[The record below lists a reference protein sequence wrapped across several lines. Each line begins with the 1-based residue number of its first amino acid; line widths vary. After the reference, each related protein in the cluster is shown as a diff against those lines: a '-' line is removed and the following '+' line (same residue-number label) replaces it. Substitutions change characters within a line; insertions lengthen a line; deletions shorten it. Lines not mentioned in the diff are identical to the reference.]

1 MKTGKTFLFLL
12 PTYIQTKKHQRKW
25 PKKKKSKIL
34 SDPLVLVIP
43 LLTSLCSLILQG
55 CKIQRYNQKLQKQ
68 AVRGEGSQRKDNKKN
83 KTKGNVVVMAVR
95 NSMSKKASK
104 TSVSRLVYSHQQTCS
119 LQVMLCFMQC
129 HNALGSAHISELVGR
144 ASSPPS
150 NAVFHTSYG
159 FCRTTSFYLTSYK
172 NLPPQCLSRQ
182 SHRSHWTWA
191 RSRSE
196 RSSNEWPEIPTEIH
210 RSFIL
215 SIHLAAELIC
225 SFLTVSPK
233 EGKKIFACWCSE
245 DTLSSYSLR
254 AEVHCSHLL
263 QDAAVSS

>member
-1 MKTGKTFLFLL
+1 
-12 PTYIQTKKHQRKW
+12 
-25 PKKKKSKIL
+25 
-34 SDPLVLVIP
+34 
-43 LLTSLCSLILQG
+43 
-55 CKIQRYNQKLQKQ
+55 
-68 AVRGEGSQRKDNKKN
+68 
-83 KTKGNVVVMAVR
+83 MAVR
-95 NSMSKKASK
+95 NSMGKKASK

-191 RSRSE
+191 RSCSE

-215 SIHLAAELIC
+215 SIHLAAELTC